1 MARKLAWIAATL
13 VILLGVFGLYLRPD
27 FMVDMTNQIW
37 ACF

>member
-1 MARKLAWIAATL
+1 MARKLAWIAVTL
-13 VILLGVFGLYLRPD
+13 VILLSVFGLYLRPD